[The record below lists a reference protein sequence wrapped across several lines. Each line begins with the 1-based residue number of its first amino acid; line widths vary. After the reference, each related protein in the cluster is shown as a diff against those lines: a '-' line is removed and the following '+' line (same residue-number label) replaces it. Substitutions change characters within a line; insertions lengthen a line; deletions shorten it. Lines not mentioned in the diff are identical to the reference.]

1 MATYESGFPDIP
13 ARGTQAQDIAVEM
26 TIQVRVLCRA
36 AAVVGGVA
44 ALASLLGIDANE
56 LRRWMNDEAVP
67 PARTFLR
74 AVDLTILNDCQILG
88 RAGAAQRLSHE
99 LRSRLERAA

>member
-1 MATYESGFPDIP
+1 MAAYES
-13 ARGTQAQDIAVEM
+13 
-26 TIQVRVLCRA
+26 IQVRVLRRA
-36 AAVVGGVA
+36 AAVVGRVA

-74 AVDLTILNDCQILG
+74 AVELTILNDCQILR

-99 LRSRLERAA
+99 LSSRLERAA